1 MHMRVWYVAMQE
13 NHRTPLRIL
22 LTYDHLQGNA
32 ALIGKGDCIRP
43 KKDCKK
49 TGGKHKETDETPRPN
64 GRRVFKTD
72 GPESALK
79 RCSCDRIVRKCHMV
93 RGIAH
98 G

>member
-13 NHRTPLRIL
+13 NHKRIWRIL
-22 LTYDHLQGNA
+22 LTYDHLLKRGA
-32 ALIGKGDCIRP
+32 HRKRRLHSTE
-43 KKDCKK
+43 KDCKK

-79 RCSCDRIVRKCHMV
+79 RCSCDRIVRRCHMV

>member
-1 MHMRVWYVAMQE
+1 MRMRVWYVAMQE
-13 NHRTPLRIL
+13 NHRTPLQIL
-22 LTYDHLQGNA
+22 LTYDHLLKRGA
-32 ALIGKGDCIRP
+32 HRKRRLHSTEKV
-43 KKDCKK
+43 CKK

-79 RCSCDRIVRKCHMV
+79 RCSCDRIVRRCHMV